1 MGAPIE
7 VSDVIAVLLK
17 DGWHRVVEK
26 TFEVGKFEFAKL
38 TDVQMASG
46 SAPGV
51 STTGARW
58 KESEGQWV
66 SCQMPNV
73 IAVKFE

>member
-1 MGAPIE
+1 MSTPIE
-7 VSDVIAVLLK
+7 VADVTAVLLK

-26 TFEVGKFEFAKL
+26 SFEVGRFEFAKL

-51 STTGARW
+51 SAIGARW
-58 KESEGQWV
+58 KEPEGQWIA
-66 SCQMPNV
+66 CQIPNV
-73 IAVKFE
+73 IAVKYE